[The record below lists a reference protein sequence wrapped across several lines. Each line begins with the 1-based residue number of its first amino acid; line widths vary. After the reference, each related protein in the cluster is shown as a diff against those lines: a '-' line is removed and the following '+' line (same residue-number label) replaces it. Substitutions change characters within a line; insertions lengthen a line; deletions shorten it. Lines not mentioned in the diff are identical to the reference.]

1 MALRSYLV
9 DKAMLAESDESTYIA
24 HGLLVLH
31 DAGLLESTRVDDNGE
46 PVFVVREDATDE
58 QLDAAQTAY
67 LALNEC
73 DDDAWTS
80 YMLGVTN

>member
-1 MALRSYLV
+1 MTLRTYLV

-31 DAGLLESTRVDDNGE
+31 DAGLLESPGEDDNGE
-46 PVFVVREDATDE
+46 PVFLLREDATDE
-58 QLDAAQTAY
+58 QLDAVQTAY

-73 DDDAWTS
+73 DDDAWMS